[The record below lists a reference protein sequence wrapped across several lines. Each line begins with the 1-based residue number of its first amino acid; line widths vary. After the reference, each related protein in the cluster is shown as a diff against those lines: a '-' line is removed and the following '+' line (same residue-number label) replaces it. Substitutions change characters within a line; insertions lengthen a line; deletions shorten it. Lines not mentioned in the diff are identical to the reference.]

1 MRRLLVIFVM
11 VCLVLVSVG
20 VAVLASDWP
29 FWQRAWRW
37 HQAGI
42 AGPDQVPGSW
52 RAIGRGTGASWPAV
66 EPEAPEAAALAQ
78 LASGPGTRALL
89 ALRGGQLL
97 VEQYGTGTAADTL
110 LQGDALTGVLLAPL
124 YGVARQAGI
133 DLLDRPLR
141 QLIPDWSL
149 DARGEITPRQ
159 LFWQVSGLESPP
171 LHALN
176 PFSPRARLASGPN
189 FERAALAFRSVYP
202 PGSHFQMSP
211 ANAQLLAIALTA
223 VRGGPLTQLLESGLW
238 EPLGAGRAQVALDR
252 LGGDMAAHCCFSAT
266 GRDWL
271 RLARLLAEDGTVG
284 PVRLLPAGFVGEMAR
299 ATPVHP
305 GYGLGMEIETTDA
318 GETLLWGVAPA
329 RLLLVIRSRRT
340 AAVWFGDAASGSGA
354 RSQLK
359 AALGLGRARPDSER
373 QP

>member
-11 VCLVLVSVG
+11 VCVVLVSVG

-37 HQAGI
+37 HEAGA
-42 AGPDQVPGSW
+42 AGLDHVPGSW
-52 RAIGRGTGASWPAV
+52 RAIGRGAGATWPALETGAA
-66 EPEAPEAAALAQ
+66 EAAALGQ

-89 ALRGGQLL
+89 ALRDGQLL
-97 VEQYGTGTAADTL
+97 AEQYGAGTAADTL
-110 LQGDALTGVLLAPL
+110 LQGDALTGLLLAPL

-133 DLLDRPLR
+133 DVLDRPLR
-141 QLIPDWSL
+141 QLIPDWSQ
-149 DARGEITPRQ
+149 DARGDITPRQ

-171 LHALN
+171 LQPLN

-189 FERAALAFRSVYP
+189 FERAALAFRSDYP
-202 PGSHFQMSP
+202 PGSHFETSP
-211 ANAQLLAIALTA
+211 ANAQLLAIALTQ

-252 LGGDMAAHCCFSAT
+252 LGGDMAAHCCFAAT

-271 RLARLLAEDGTVG
+271 RLARLLAEDGAVG
-284 PVRLLPAGFVGEMAR
+284 PMQLLPVGFVAEIAR

-318 GETLLWGVAPA
+318 GELLLWGVAPA
-329 RLLLVIRSRRT
+329 RLLLVDRSRRM

-354 RSQLK
+354 RAQLK
-359 AALGLGRARPDSER
+359 AALGLRQAKADTQR